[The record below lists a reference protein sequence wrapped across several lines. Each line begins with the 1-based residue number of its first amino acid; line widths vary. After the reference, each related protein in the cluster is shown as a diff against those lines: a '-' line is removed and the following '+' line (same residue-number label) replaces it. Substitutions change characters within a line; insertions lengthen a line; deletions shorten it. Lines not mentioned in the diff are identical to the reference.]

1 MSHSAK
7 KQQHEQARKKHK
19 HDAEAHARELAR
31 QPASTRAAWVLGIGI
46 ALLVIAVL
54 VATVLT

>member
-1 MSHSAK
+1 MNRSTK

-31 QPASTRAAWVLGIGI
+31 QKPNTTFAWVLGIGVV
-46 ALLVIAVL
+46 LVIAGV
-54 VATVLT
+54 VAAILM